1 MATEPS
7 RSGFSPTAAPRT
19 ERFSG
24 IFFRAPS
31 VPLAL
36 LYITGLS
43 LVLGILAEG
52 FGAPESLLLVGF
64 GVFFLAAVVAGFLT
78 GPLARALGGKLPL
91 GRSLL
96 LAAIVLVLA
105 VPFLAFWRGLVDLLP
120 GVAVPGLA
128 WVIIVAQGPAVWFRH
143 LSLFG
148 VSNPAHS
155 RSLPASL
162 IQPLVVLGAFF
173 VLYPPDVAQL
183 LASGLI
189 LLLGFL
195 TSALLLRAAD
205 RPLRRE
211 FDTSGVGLIRPL
223 LDHVSS
229 RDPQATQQ
237 LEEFFG
243 RHAIV
248 ADLRVT
254 LVAFRR
260 GSETVAT
267 LALPTVHPGP
277 FAAVGASDLP
287 RKIREALGPES
298 GTVFVPHTPCNHDLD
313 LPSEAELRRVT
324 DALRVLRSELRP
336 AAVARAS
343 PLVSPREGSL
353 ARVQL
358 LGDTAVV
365 LISQAP
371 APSDDIDYAV
381 VDPLYG
387 RTYSGETPTVA
398 FVDAHNCYWNDEG
411 DLTYGSPTHR
421 ALVGDIENGI
431 TAALHAAR
439 PGTIRVGTARRTGY
453 SVATHGIGP
462 EGIAALVVEAGGATT
477 AYVLIDGNNL
487 LMGMREKILDGLKGG
502 VDAAEV
508 LTTDNHVVHE
518 VDGGINSVGE
528 RYAVDALRRDVS
540 EVVQAARATLAP
552 VTVASGTREVPGVKV
567 LGPAW
572 TARLLTSLGDTLSV
586 FGNAAL
592 TTFLLLVTSSV
603 VVVALLT

>member
-1 MATEPS
+1 VPADAAPTS
-7 RSGFSPTAAPRT
+7 FSPTASPRT

-31 VPLAL
+31 LPLSL

-43 LVLGILAEG
+43 LLLGILAHG
-52 FGAPESLLLVGF
+52 FGAPGPLLETGF
-64 GVFFLAAVVAGFLT
+64 GVFFLPAVLAGVLT
-78 GPLARALGGKLPL
+78 GPVSRALGGKLPL
-91 GRSLL
+91 ARSFL
-96 LAAIVLVLA
+96 LAAIVLVLV
-105 VPFLAFWRGLVDLLP
+105 VPFLLFWRAVVEVLP
-120 GVAVPGLA
+120 GSPVPGLV
-128 WVIIVAQGPAVWFRH
+128 WVVVLAQGPALWFRH

-148 VSNPAHS
+148 VSNPDHA

-162 IQPLVVLGAFF
+162 LQPVPMLVAFF
-173 VLYPPDVAQL
+173 AFYPPTLSELVAAL
-183 LASGLI
+183 VI

-195 TSALLLRAAD
+195 TSAMLLRAAD

-211 FDTSGVGLIRPL
+211 FDTSGVRLIRPL
-223 LDHVSS
+223 LDHVGS
-229 RDPQATQQ
+229 RDPQATAQ

-243 RHAIV
+243 RHAIL

-254 LVAFRR
+254 LVAFRHD
-260 GSETVAT
+260 GQTVAT
-267 LALPTVHPGP
+267 VALPTVHPGP

-287 RKIREALGPES
+287 RKIDEALGPGS
-298 GTVFVPHTPCNHDLD
+298 GVVFVPHTPCNHDLD
-313 LPSEAELRRVT
+313 LPSASELRRVT
-324 DALRVLRSELRP
+324 DALVDLRAGLQAPQTE
-336 AAVARAS
+336 RAS
-343 PLVSPREGSL
+343 PLVAAREGSL

-358 LGDTAVV
+358 LGDTALV

-381 VDPLYG
+381 IDALYG
-387 RTYSGETPTVA
+387 RAFGGQRPLLA

-421 ALVGDIENGI
+421 ALIGDIDAGI
-431 TAALHAAR
+431 QAAYRAAR
-439 PGTIRVGTARRTGY
+439 PGGIRVGTATRQGY
-453 SVATHGIGP
+453 SVAAHGIGP
-462 EGIAALVVEAGGATT
+462 AGIRALVVEAASTTT

-487 LMGMREKILDGLKGG
+487 LMGLREKILEGLQGR

-528 RYAVDALRRDVS
+528 RYPVDSLRRDVA
-540 EVVQAARATLAP
+540 EVVAAAKDSLTP
-552 VTVASGTREVPGVKV
+552 VTISAGTREVPGVRV